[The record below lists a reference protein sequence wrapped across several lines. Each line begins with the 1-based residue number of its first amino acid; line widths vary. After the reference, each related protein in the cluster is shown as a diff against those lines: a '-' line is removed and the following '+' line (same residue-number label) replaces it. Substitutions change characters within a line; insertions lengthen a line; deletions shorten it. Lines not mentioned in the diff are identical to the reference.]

1 MERYSLETI
10 ETFFFFFFFFLKWK
24 TFFSSNT
31 IDSLFNYSNLSF
43 IEERPPSFLLIT
55 PMIGTVFPGP
65 WRVEGK
71 GIAYYQVYLF
81 YSFWWFCSFSNT
93 VNSDDNRCLSFL
105 KWLLLRK
112 RVKLGN
118 TERWLKKVNLMFYII
133 LFFFFFFFFF
143 F

>member
-1 MERYSLETI
+1 LFSWLSLKKSVWLSLFIYFRLSLLYSTHSILTMIAMLTFMERYSLETI

-43 IEERPPSFLLIT
+43 IEERPPSFLLIP

-65 WRVEGK
+65 WRVDGK

-81 YSFWWFCSFSNT
+81 YSFWWFCHS
-93 VNSDDNRCLSFL
+93 VI
-105 KWLLLRK
+105 LLI
-112 RVKLGN
+112 
-118 TERWLKKVNLMFYII
+118 LMII
-133 LFFFFFFFFF
+133 NAYPF
-143 F
+143 